1 MSYRKWIKGTIPSI
15 CKILTIL
22 INRPL
27 GCSYIGVPTG
37 GCLISLNKDSSL
49 SINSNAS
56 CSSSLTRRSYRCRDD
71 DVWDITKLNSSH
83 TSKCMPTDNHFYSVN
98 SSIHVFH
105 STLVYLLHFVSKCPW
120 SETVHFI
127 FTCAQYCELNSPSQ
141 WPSVW
146 SANSNQLV
154 LSVDFSKRIFAD
166 CQHSRTSKVNMP
178 CVFDREWREPII
190 LHKYGLRFA
199 KNVI

>member
-1 MSYRKWIKGTIPSI
+1 MTYRKWIKGTIPSI
-15 CKILTIL
+15 RKILTIL

-105 STLVYLLHFVSKCPW
+105 STVVFNFNCFKVPLKWNCLFYIHLCTILWTQFTI
-120 SETVHFI
+120 TVAFRLI
-127 FTCAQYCELNSPSQ
+127 C
-141 WPSVW
+141 
-146 SANSNQLV
+146 
-154 LSVDFSKRIFAD
+154 
-166 CQHSRTSKVNMP
+166 
-178 CVFDREWREPII
+178 
-190 LHKYGLRFA
+190 
-199 KNVI
+199 